1 MLTIAEKNGRGQ
13 ALAEAFFFQADQ
25 ELLQSLREKLNR
37 EEKIQAFERVIGI
50 RDSKVVNCL
59 VEAGFDLS
67 TAMAFVWA
75 PAMFVAW
82 ADGEADQLEKE
93 IILNRLPSKG
103 VSPDATSMIIQHE
116 WFTNPPSPELWQ
128 LWVDF
133 ASSFLQNQSPEEREA
148 VSNEIVN
155 LCRDVADASG
165 GFLGFLKMSQLEI
178 ETIERVAAALE
189 RIGDD

>member
-1 MLTIAEKNGRGQ
+1 MLTVAEKNVRGQ

-25 ELLQSLREKLNR
+25 ELLQTLREKLNR

-50 RDSKVVNCL
+50 RDSKVIDCL
-59 VEAGFDLS
+59 VDAGFELS
-67 TAMAFVWA
+67 TAMAFIWA

-82 ADGEADQLEKE
+82 ADGEADQQEKE

-103 VSPDATSMIIQHE
+103 VSPDATSMIVQHE
-116 WFTNPPSPELWQ
+116 WFANPPSSELWQ

-133 ASSFLQNQSPEEREA
+133 ASSFLKNRSPEERA
-148 VSNEIVN
+148 AISNEIIN

-165 GFLGFLKMSQLEI
+165 GFLGFLKISQLEI
-178 ETIERVAAALE
+178 ETIERVSTALKQM
-189 RIGDD
+189 GND